1 MLRFE
6 IMAGVIARAFLL
18 SFFQVIH
25 ERLDSH
31 LGDLIH
37 HNDEGLLKK
46 LEIKLN
52 SINEELDVAETKQ
65 CQSPNMRNW
74 LDHSI
79 HEVYEV
85 EQLLDVM
92 AT

>member
-1 MLRFE
+1 
-6 IMAGVIARAFLL
+6 MAGVIARAFLL

-65 CQSPNMRNW
+65 CQSPNMRTW